1 MERRYSIIVPI
12 YKIEQYITQCIESI
26 IHQTYK
32 NIEIILVD
40 DGSDDNCPVICDE
53 YALKDDRIKVIHKE
67 NGGLVSARK
76 AGALEATG
84 DYICC
89 VDGDDYIAENYI
101 EEFEK
106 KINETEAEIVCCGYY
121 LVTPEKQTYTPV
133 NARKGYYSKDD
144 ICTELFPNLLQNE
157 SGRFFLPTVWGKAI
171 RAELYKKKQMEV
183 PDQVTMGEDGACT
196 VPCIYAAHSLEI
208 MDKGLYYYRY
218 NESSMT
224 KGRKPLS
231 WECQLVIAEHYKKA
245 LDLEKFDFREQYSRR
260 IERGF
265 FTVAR
270 TQFNKKE
277 NFRSIRK
284 DILEQYKNPIFG
296 NAIKA
301 ARFKGG
307 IMSIVDF
314 FIKHKSVLGI
324 YILSKLH

>member
-1 MERRYSIIVPI
+1 
-12 YKIEQYITQCIESI
+12 
-26 IHQTYK
+26 
-32 NIEIILVD
+32 
-40 DGSDDNCPVICDE
+40 
-53 YALKDDRIKVIHKE
+53 
-67 NGGLVSARK
+67 
-76 AGALEATG
+76 
-84 DYICC
+84 
-89 VDGDDYIAENYI
+89 
-101 EEFEK
+101 
-106 KINETEAEIVCCGYY
+106 
-121 LVTPEKQTYTPV
+121 
-133 NARKGYYSKDD
+133 
-144 ICTELFPNLLQNE
+144 
-157 SGRFFLPTVWGKAI
+157 
-171 RAELYKKKQMEV
+171 
-183 PDQVTMGEDGACT
+183 
-196 VPCIYAAHSLEI
+196 
-208 MDKGLYYYRY
+208 
-218 NESSMT
+218 MT

-245 LDLEKFDFREQYSRR
+245 LDLEKFDFREQYNRR